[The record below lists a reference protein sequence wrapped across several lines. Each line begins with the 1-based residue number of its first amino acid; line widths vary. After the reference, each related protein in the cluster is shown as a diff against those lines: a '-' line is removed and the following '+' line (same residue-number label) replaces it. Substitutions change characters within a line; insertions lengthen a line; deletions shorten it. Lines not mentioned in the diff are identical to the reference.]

1 MPDKGNC
8 FRNNLKR
15 TPNRELT
22 QLVVDSL
29 LHALQDHRYSA
40 GACMEEGRCG
50 TRIATCYVKLE
61 TFELML

>member
-1 MPDKGNC
+1 MPVKGKL
-8 FRNNLKR
+8 FSKQLKR

-61 TFELML
+61 TFEFML

>member
-1 MPDKGNC
+1 MPDKVNC
-8 FRNNLKR
+8 FRKQLKR
-15 TPNRELT
+15 TPTRELT

-40 GACMEEGRCG
+40 GACMEEDRCG
-50 TRIATCYVKLE
+50 TRIAACYVKLE